1 MEAIVSEAPTG
12 VLLRYGTLYGPG
24 TGYATDGAVAAQVRR
39 GELPASKNV
48 TSFLHLDDAAG
59 AAVQALG
66 WSGGPVNIVDDEPAA
81 GCGARQRKGT
91 NGLRVGPQL
100 A

>member
-1 MEAIVSEAPTG
+1 MSEAPTG